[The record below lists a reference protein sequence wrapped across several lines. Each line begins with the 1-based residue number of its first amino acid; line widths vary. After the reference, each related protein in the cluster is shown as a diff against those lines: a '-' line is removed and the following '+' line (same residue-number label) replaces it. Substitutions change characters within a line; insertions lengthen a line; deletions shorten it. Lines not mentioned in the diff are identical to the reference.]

1 MYKKLKRIVWFFG
14 LVVCEWLVLVTFGMH
29 QEAISDE
36 PIRAILQEEPKLAFT
51 TPAPTTT
58 TSSNVPDEFKD
69 LVWNK
74 WDTDNFIVLSISEQQ
89 GLYLKNNIE
98 RIKSSLLKS
107 WGIKDLDLSKKC
119 KLVCVSDKEMLDKLF
134 KKQDFHSEVRKDSDG
149 NIEANVIWFYLDD
162 TNAMGK
168 LNDKVLGICLSEL
181 SQKVKSM
188 PDFCRVGMCA
198 LSKNLNQVKETLLKK
213 EDVNASDLI
222 ASRNSESNNLPEG
235 PCAAL
240 CLMIRKEYGENN
252 FLSYLLTGDLK
263 SLGISDENQLDSIF
277 NRYRDNLKKDLNNDL
292 VPANYLKIE
301 NSN

>member
-1 MYKKLKRIVWFFG
+1 MYKKLKRMVWFFG
-14 LVVCEWLVLVTFGMH
+14 LIVCEWLVLVTFGMY
-29 QEAISDE
+29 QEARSDE
-36 PIRAILQEEPKLAFT
+36 PIKAVFQEEQKLVFT
-51 TPAPTTT
+51 NPFPTT

-98 RIKSSLLKS
+98 RIKSSLLKN
-107 WGIKDLDLSKKC
+107 WGIKDFDLSKKC
-119 KLVCVSDKEMLDKLF
+119 KLVCVSNEEMLDKLF

-149 NIEANVIWFYLDD
+149 NIESNAIWFYLDD

-168 LNDKVLGICLSEL
+168 LNDKVLDICLSEL
-181 SQKVKSM
+181 SQKVKSI
-188 PDFCRVGMCA
+188 PAFCRVGMCV
-198 LSKNLNQVKETLLKK
+198 LSKNSNQIKETILKG
-213 EDVNASDLI
+213 EDANASDLI
-222 ASRNSESNNLPEG
+222 TSEKPELSEG

-263 SLGISDENQLDSIF
+263 SLGINDENQLDSIF
-277 NRYRDNLKKDLNNDL
+277 NRYKDNLKKDLSNNL

-301 NSN
+301 SSN